1 MTSGRIRVSAA
12 RRAIV
17 AVAWLATVAGAILLI
32 AATRIGET
40 DLVTAPFTL
49 VFLGL
54 AFDVVAFGTVGAV
67 LALRRPGNAV
77 GIVLIAAGLLIVGA
91 FLGFIFGAVLTSIRG
106 ADDSL
111 AGLVSLVGAL
121 CIDPA
126 LIVAGPLLALLFP
139 DGRLP
144 GPRWR
149 WPVGAI
155 AAMLAVGS
163 VLVIVRPGPL
173 GDSLGVNPFG
183 VTNVPWV
190 ETLAPLGE
198 TLEATALLA
207 SLLLALVAVIVRLRR
222 SRDAEREQLKWFVA
236 ANLVVVV
243 GLFLSIADGATD
255 PTAFD
260 ILAVVSLSFPPI
272 AVGTAILRY
281 RLYEIDRI
289 ISRTLA
295 YAAVTGI
302 LFGIFVVVNL
312 TLQAW
317 LSPLLGAGGSV
328 AVAVSTLL
336 VAALFNPIRG
346 RVQRVVDR
354 RFDRARYH
362 ADRTVAAFAGR
373 LREEMD
379 LATIADDLGAIVVA
393 AMAPS
398 GVNIWVRETHR

>member
-1 MTSGRIRVSAA
+1 
-12 RRAIV
+12 
-17 AVAWLATVAGAILLI
+17 
-32 AATRIGET
+32 
-40 DLVTAPFTL
+40 VTAPFTL

-354 RFDRARYH
+354 RFDRARYD

-398 GVNIWVRETHR
+398 GVNVWVKETHR